1 MRYKFLN
8 ADGKFL
14 ACNEVNC
21 EKITVIHDSLTDL
34 DWEVKSS
41 EPSDEKFFKRL
52 MTWAEF
58 KSYVDYL
65 NKISYGG
72 FSDWRVPSKHE
83 LRSLIN

>member
-21 EKITVIHDSLTDL
+21 EKITVIRDTQTDL

-41 EPSDEKFFKRL
+41 EPNDEKFFKRL

-58 KSYVDYL
+58 K
-65 NKISYGG
+65 K
-72 FSDWRVPSKHE
+72 
-83 LRSLIN
+83 LRRLSQQNCLRRLFWLANPFKARTAQFD